1 MIYIAN
7 FKVGLTYF
15 EVTVMLLMGGG
26 GKGGGGDS
34 YKSTISMILKFPK

>member
-1 MIYIAN
+1 MTYIAN

-15 EVTVMLLMGGG
+15 EVMVMLLMGGG

-34 YKSTISMILKFPK
+34 YKSTNSKILKFPK